1 MADKLRT
8 LQNLEALQARYIG
21 TGHADTTKYEWVSNI
36 LRDSYSSYIGHPP
49 LLSYM
54 AVGLGEPKEKVR
66 AMMIDK
72 MIRGAGNPPELG
84 NIFRQLRTLRHDAG
98 NKWLKRST
106 LTNAPCSKSIATA
119 TEFNDLRF
127 SALHHGSTTYVKPLR
142 SFLEHD
148 NTNLMHRSVF
158 THGDVRADNIM
169 VKRDPDINDRYV
181 VTGIIDW
188 EFSGFYPAAPY

>member
-1 MADKLRT
+1 MMPA
-8 LQNLEALQARYIG
+8 
-21 TGHADTTKYEWVSNI
+21 
-36 LRDSYSSYIGHPP
+36 
-49 LLSYM
+49 M
-54 AVGLGEPKEKVR
+54 CLGESVEK
-66 AMMIDK
+66 
-72 MIRGAGNPPELG
+72 G
-84 NIFRQLRTLRHDAG
+84 
-98 NKWLKRST
+98 LKRST